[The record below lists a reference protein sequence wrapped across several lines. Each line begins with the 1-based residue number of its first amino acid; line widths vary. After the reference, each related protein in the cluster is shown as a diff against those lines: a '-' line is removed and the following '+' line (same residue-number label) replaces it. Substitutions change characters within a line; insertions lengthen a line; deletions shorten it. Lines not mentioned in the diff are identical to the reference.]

1 MLQATIGQK
10 WIFSN
15 VRLYLK
21 HKVTVH
27 ALPRRGDE
35 LIVDGHWPHNS
46 LYGNIIKVEHRITM
60 DKTVQINIELEQR
73 EEVRKIDSQN
83 IHDFL
88 IFDHVEASEPKGL
101 RFGQIIYSR
110 DSVKFDPK
118 NFDKEF
124 S

>member
-1 MLQATIGQK
+1 MFQAIISQN
-10 WIFSN
+10 WLFSN
-15 VRLYLK
+15 VRLYIK

-35 LIVDGHWPHNS
+35 LIVDSHWPLNS
-46 LYGNIIKVEHRITM
+46 LYGKVIKVEHRITM
-60 DKTVQINIELEQR
+60 GKTVKINIDLEQR

-83 IHDFL
+83 IQGFFS
-88 IFDHVEASEPKGL
+88 FDHVEASEPKGL

-118 NFDKEF
+118 NFDKDF